1 MASIERDDEQ
11 HSYKSDLEI
20 QERRKILLFAKI
32 KLVLWV
38 ILVFLFLHYTGMAPF
53 GTWVDR
59 FKTFADS
66 WFSLYVIFW

>member
-1 MASIERDDEQ
+1 MLDKNSYERD
-11 HSYKSDLEI
+11 LEL
-20 QERRKILLFAKI
+20 QERRKILLFTKI

-38 ILVFLFLHYTGMAPF
+38 ILVFLVLHYTGLAPL

-66 WFSLYVIFW
+66 WFSLYVIVW

>member
-1 MASIERDDEQ
+1 MSEE
-11 HSYKSDLEI
+11 HSYESDLEM

-38 ILVFLFLHYTGMAPF
+38 ILVFLFLHYTGLASF
-53 GTWVDR
+53 DTWVDR

-66 WFSLYVIFW
+66 WFSLYVVVW